1 MRTMP
6 NPFHIIPD
14 HFKTQEMCDKAVK
27 DDPYSMQFVHD
38 WFIRREWVDMWH
50 DDYYDDGRHWDD
62 DDDDGEDKFCQWYDG
77 YKKQKFQKVKIKK
90 ELLPIALHPS
100 RYWD

>member
-1 MRTMP
+1 
-6 NPFHIIPD
+6 
-14 HFKTQEMCDKAVK
+14 
-27 DDPYSMQFVHD
+27 
-38 WFIRREWVDMWH
+38 MWH
-50 DDYYDDGRHWDD
+50 DDYYDDGRHWD

>member
-1 MRTMP
+1 MCNEIMRTMP

-38 WFIRREWVDMWH
+38 
-50 DDYYDDGRHWDD
+50 
-62 DDDDGEDKFCQWYDG
+62 
-77 YKKQKFQKVKIKK
+77 
-90 ELLPIALHPS
+90 
-100 RYWD
+100 